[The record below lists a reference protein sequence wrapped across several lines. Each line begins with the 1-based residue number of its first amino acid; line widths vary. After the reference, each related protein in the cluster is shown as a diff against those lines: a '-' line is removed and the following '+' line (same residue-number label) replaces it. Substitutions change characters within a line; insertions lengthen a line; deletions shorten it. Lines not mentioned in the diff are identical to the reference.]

1 MEKVISS
8 KDCGWGN
15 GIKVVGKPGNW
26 LLSALDTLIHGL
38 VDQAGEVIDIAAGV
52 SVMKG
57 RSVVTNEDV
66 KQALLIYKQGLDN
79 VLPEVDEEEG

>member
-1 MEKVISS
+1 
-8 KDCGWGN
+8 
-15 GIKVVGKPGNW
+15 
-26 LLSALDTLIHGL
+26 
-38 VDQAGEVIDIAAGV
+38 V